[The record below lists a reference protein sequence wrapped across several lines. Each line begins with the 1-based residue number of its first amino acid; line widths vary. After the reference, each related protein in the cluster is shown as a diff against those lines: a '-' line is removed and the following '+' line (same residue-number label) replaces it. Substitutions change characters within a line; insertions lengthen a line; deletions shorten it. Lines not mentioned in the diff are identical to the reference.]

1 MHRSLSFLFCMIKLL
16 NYLRQRVL
24 FVIQT
29 NVKEQQ
35 QIAPMT
41 MTMMMVLAEAAASEA
56 TLIACNAITYYVDVF
71 LIMFRV

>member
-1 MHRSLSFLFCMIKLL
+1 MHRSLSFLFRMIKLL

-41 MTMMMVLAEAAASEA
+41 MMMVLAEAVASEA
-56 TLIACNAITYYVDVF
+56 TLIACNAIAYYVDVF

>member
-1 MHRSLSFLFCMIKLL
+1 MHRSLSFLFRMIKLL

-35 QIAPMT
+35 QIAPMS
-41 MTMMMVLAEAAASEA
+41 MSMVVAVAVASEA
-56 TLIACNAITYYVDVF
+56 KLIRIVYGSV
-71 LIMFRV
+71 RVRM